1 VKEQRK
7 DINISAILSPVER
20 NLNISNSTLFATP
33 RSNKSR
39 DIDVQTFIQSP
50 AIPPMVPI
58 DEVSESP
65 LPSYVNLIFS
75 HMNEV
80 NQWIN
85 QFCADT
91 EAIQNDI
98 YTIRTS
104 LDKINRI
111 TSQMMYSNGRQ
122 T

>member
-1 VKEQRK
+1 
-7 DINISAILSPVER
+7 
-20 NLNISNSTLFATP
+20 
-33 RSNKSR
+33 
-39 DIDVQTFIQSP
+39 
-50 AIPPMVPI
+50 MVPI
-58 DEVSESP
+58 EEISEPP

-98 YTIRTS
+98 YTIRVRKLFQFS
-104 LDKINRI
+104 SD
-111 TSQMMYSNGRQ
+111 
-122 T
+122 

>member
-1 VKEQRK
+1 MYIL
-7 DINISAILSPVER
+7 DINISTILSPVVHEER
-20 NLNISNSTLFATP
+20 NFNISDSTLFATP
-33 RSNKSR
+33 LSNKTR
-39 DIDVQTFIQSP
+39 DVDVQTFIQSP
-50 AIPPMVPI
+50 AILPMVPI
-58 DEVSESP
+58 EEISEPP

-98 YTIRTS
+98 YTIRV
-104 LDKINRI
+104 R
-111 TSQMMYSNGRQ
+111 
-122 T
+122 